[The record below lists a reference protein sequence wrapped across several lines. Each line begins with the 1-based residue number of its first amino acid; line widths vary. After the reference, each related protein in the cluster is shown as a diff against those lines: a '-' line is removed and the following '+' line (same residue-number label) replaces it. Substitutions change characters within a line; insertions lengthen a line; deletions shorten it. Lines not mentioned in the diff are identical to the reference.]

1 MVSCGRYMSKFS
13 VSKNME
19 IKVNN
24 NGKRRTLAYLLTL
37 LVEEVKINVEQ
48 GRVITTW
55 NIIKH

>member
-1 MVSCGRYMSKFS
+1 MSKFS